1 MSKNKNFFD
10 ELDTSGWS
18 DTIGDVYTDAS
29 GVLLYRDLTDDVE
42 FRTYELVD
50 SFAEKDVYS
59 KSFCDPKLQRTVK
72 ITIQAG
78 NRRETI
84 DTTRYRGAI
93 LTIESKSL
101 YSFDLE
107 DDSTNFLI
115 RINYHEIKSNNV
127 LNGYINDTNSFEGAV
142 RYHDIQL
149 NFEYIKK
156 FITEGV
162 ETIVKNGKGTNDVD
176 VNEVLYIL
184 FEYLNTVVDDI
195 QK

>member
-84 DTTRYRGAI
+84 DTNRYRGAI

-176 VNEVLYIL
+176 VNEVLHIL
-184 FEYLNTVVDDI
+184 FGYLNTIVDDI